1 MSLVVKSQ
9 QEWDTLMKHEFT
21 FVVDFTAKW
30 CGPCRAIGPTFEAL
44 SKLPEYASLAFLK
57 VDVDLLP
64 DVAQA
69 ANVSAMP
76 TFQVWRGGSA
86 VAEMVGANKDKLVE
100 LLEPFL
106 CLSSPLTVGQ
116 EAAKK

>member
-76 TFQVWRGGSA
+76 TFLVFVDEQK
-86 VAEMVGANKDKLVE
+86 VAEQVGASKDKLTAMVAQWKT
-100 LLEPFL
+100 LP
-106 CLSSPLTVGQ
+106 
-116 EAAKK
+116 